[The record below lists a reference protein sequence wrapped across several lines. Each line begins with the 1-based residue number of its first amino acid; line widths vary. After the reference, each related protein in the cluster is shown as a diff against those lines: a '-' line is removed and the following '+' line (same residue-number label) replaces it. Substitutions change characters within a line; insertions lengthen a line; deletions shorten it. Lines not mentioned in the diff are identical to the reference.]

1 MISRQVELMEQEKPT
16 LPEHLNIESPPDYY
30 GIRIARLLVFYA
42 VFCIS
47 LCIKQILIYV
57 CLLII
62 TFSVVIGTPDPPTN
76 VSASCDILAM
86 TVSWR
91 SEFNGGDLQTFSV
104 LWWKEVENEKAYSY
118 LVLDP
123 GLHKYTDAT
132 IPVTADTRYIITV
145 QATNTH
151 GSVTSGE
158 HVSCKTSKFICFA

>member
-1 MISRQVELMEQEKPT
+1 M
-16 LPEHLNIESPPDYY
+16 
-30 GIRIARLLVFYA
+30 
-42 VFCIS
+42 FCIS

-76 VSASCDILAM
+76 VSASCDISSM

-104 LWWKEVENEKAYSY
+104 LWWKEFENEKAYSD

-145 QATNTH
+145 QATDRH

-158 HVSCKTSKFICFA
+158 HVSCKTSKFVCFA